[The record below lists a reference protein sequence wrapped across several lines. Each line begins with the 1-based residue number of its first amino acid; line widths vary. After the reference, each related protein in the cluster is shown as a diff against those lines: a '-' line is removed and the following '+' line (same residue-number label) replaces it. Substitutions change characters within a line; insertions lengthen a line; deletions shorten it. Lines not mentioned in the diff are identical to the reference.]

1 MRIKSANASQRSNYR
16 QKIFKYVK
24 GFRNRRKNCKRIAL
38 QAMEN
43 SLRDAY
49 VGRKER
55 KRNMK
60 SLAIMRINA
69 ACRELGSNYSTFVSR
84 LRKNSVNITRKT
96 LSEMAIHH
104 QECFVSLINTTNT
117 NK

>member
-16 QKIFKYVK
+16 KKIFKHVK

-49 VGRKER
+49 VGRKEK

-69 ACRELGSNYSTFVSR
+69 ACRELGSNYSTFVHQ
-84 LRKNSVNITRKT
+84 LKKNSINITRKT

-104 QECFVSLINTTNT
+104 NDYFVTLMNTTN
-117 NK
+117 K